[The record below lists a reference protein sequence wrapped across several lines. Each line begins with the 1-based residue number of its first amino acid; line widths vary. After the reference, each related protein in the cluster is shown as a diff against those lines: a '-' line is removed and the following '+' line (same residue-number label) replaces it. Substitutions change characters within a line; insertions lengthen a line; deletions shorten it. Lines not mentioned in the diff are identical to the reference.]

1 MFVQRGVWWG
11 TVCVS
16 SVAHHYCTIRAT
28 TKHFEHWMYV
38 IMYPWARILYCKKSP
53 FNLWVIRR
61 SWGVLSVFGFLN
73 SADTTANE
81 NPLLHVPVLSGF
93 FVYCQR
99 MILCLLVKAPT
110 HFTRPTA
117 RGPSPRHPPT
127 TLRFPAWSSSPCSE
141 THRAGSAPRTVSSW
155 GVSSDARGRGVCR

>member
-1 MFVQRGVWWG
+1 MCLVGCTSLLYHSSYNEILRTLDVCSNVSLG
-11 TVCVS
+11 T
-16 SVAHHYCTIRAT
+16 Y
-28 TKHFEHWMYV
+28 F
-38 IMYPWARILYCKKSP
+38 ILQEVP
-53 FNLWVIRR
+53 FNLWVTRL
-61 SWGVLSVFGFLN
+61 SWGLLSVFGFLN

-81 NPLLHVPVLSGF
+81 NPLLHGILVHVPVLSVF
-93 FVYCQR
+93 FYMYCQR